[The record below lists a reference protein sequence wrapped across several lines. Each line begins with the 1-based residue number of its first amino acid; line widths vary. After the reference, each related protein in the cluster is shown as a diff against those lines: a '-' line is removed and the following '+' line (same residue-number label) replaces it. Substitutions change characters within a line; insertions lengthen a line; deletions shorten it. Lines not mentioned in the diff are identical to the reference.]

1 MQIVLDIFFT
11 EIHSDFMRNICLLLA
26 VLIALNA
33 CNIFDLR
40 DAELPSEEARWNDFA
55 SSWQL
60 VLENLYFSYEDSRNA
75 INYGRLFHPDYRFIF
90 AQQDIIDYSTDAQWV
105 SSQEQ
110 DMLLNLHAG
119 FHDIKILMEP
129 LEAQDE
135 ISSNEARIYRSYEIE
150 AVPASGTESELIA
163 QGNLDLQLRKQNGYW
178 YIYRWY
184 DYRSSGERTWG
195 LLKYENG

>member
-1 MQIVLDIFFT
+1 
-11 EIHSDFMRNICLLLA
+11 
-26 VLIALNA
+26 
-33 CNIFDLR
+33 
-40 DAELPSEEARWNDFA
+40 
-55 SSWQL
+55 
-60 VLENLYFSYEDSRNA
+60 
-75 INYGRLFHPDYRFIF
+75 
-90 AQQDIIDYSTDAQWV
+90 
-105 SSQEQ
+105 
-110 DMLLNLHAG
+110 
-119 FHDIKILMEP
+119 MEP

-135 ISSNEARIYRSYEIE
+135 ISSNEVRIYRSYEIE